1 MASGATYDV
10 DQTDTIG
17 SISGAGSVDITG
29 VTLTVGGDNADKTLT
44 GNIVGTNGNL
54 IKTGTGTL
62 TLQGTNTYTGDTTV
76 NNGAITVSGS
86 GKLGNGSYSGT
97 LVVAASKTFTY
108 SSSSAQTF
116 SDWGAGTGI
125 INLSGGDTVTLSGD
139 QNFTG
144 TLNVSQMLAMTN
156 GTNGS

>member
-62 TLQGTNTYTGDTTV
+62 TLQGTNTYTGDTIV

-97 LVVAASKTFTY
+97 LVVATSKTFNY
-108 SSSSAQTF
+108 SS
-116 SDWGAGTGI
+116 
-125 INLSGGDTVTLSGD
+125 
-139 QNFTG
+139 
-144 TLNVSQMLAMTN
+144 
-156 GTNGS
+156 